1 MEQRQVRLGDVLDD
15 YCTRERRVTNHAV
28 VALVGSEV
36 KLTRCTTCDS
46 EHPYKAAKVPPR
58 RLTKLVA
65 APSTAPST
73 ASSTAPPDGPAP
85 APQAADAGADA
96 DVGTPLAPAPRAVA
110 PVSPAEV
117 APPPGAGEPPME
129 LRIHSVRRPLIR
141 ATLARPEGAPP
152 PARQAPVFTIRENQS
167 GGNERGGRPARKG
180 RGGGGRPG
188 AEANGNR
195 VEGHQGHQGQSAR
208 PASGKNGAKSSRP
221 TARIAHPAAAERAV
235 RTSARRVDEAG
246 RVFSRHCC
254 RPTR

>member
-36 KLTRCTTCDS
+36 KLTRCTTCDT

-65 APSTAPST
+65 APSTAP
-73 ASSTAPPDGPAP
+73 PDGPAP

-96 DVGTPLAPAPRAVA
+96 DIGTPRAA
-110 PVSPAEV
+110 AAPAEV
-117 APPPGAGEPPME
+117 APPPEAVGSPMA
-129 LRIHSVRRPLIR
+129 LRIHAVRRPLIR

-152 PARQAPVFTIRENQS
+152 PARQAPVFTIRENQG
-167 GGNERGGRPARKG
+167 GGNERGGRPVRKG
-180 RGGGGRPG
+180 RGGGRPG
-188 AEANGNR
+188 GEANGNR
-195 VEGHQGHQGQSAR
+195 AEGHQGQSAR

-221 TARIAHPAAAERAV
+221 RGAGSRPDRPDRAN
-235 RTSARRVDEAG
+235 RPPRSRGKG
-246 RVFSRHCC
+246 RSN
-254 RPTR
+254 

>member
-65 APSTAPST
+65 APSTA
-73 ASSTAPPDGPAP
+73 SSTAPPDGPAP

-96 DVGTPLAPAPRAVA
+96 DVGTPLAPAPRAAAPVA
-110 PVSPAEV
+110 PDASAAPAEV
-117 APPPGAGEPPME
+117 APSPEPGGSPME

-141 ATLARPEGAPP
+141 ATLERPEGAPP

-180 RGGGGRPG
+180 RGGGRPG

-195 VEGHQGHQGQSAR
+195 AEGHQGHQGHQGQSAR
-208 PASGKNGAKSSRP
+208 PASGKNGAKSSR
-221 TARIAHPAAAERAV
+221 ARGGGSRPDRSDRPDRAN
-235 RTSARRVDEAG
+235 RPPRSRGKG
-246 RVFSRHCC
+246 RSN
-254 RPTR
+254 

>member
-65 APSTAPST
+65 APSTAP
-73 ASSTAPPDGPAP
+73 PDGPAA
-85 APQAADAGADA
+85 APPAADAGADA
-96 DVGTPLAPAPRAVA
+96 DVGTPLAPAPRAAA
-110 PVSPAEV
+110 PVSSAAPAEV
-117 APPPGAGEPPME
+117 APPPEAGGSPME
-129 LRIHSVRRPLIR
+129 LRIHSVRRRLIR
-141 ATLARPEGAPP
+141 ATLERPEGAPP

-180 RGGGGRPG
+180 RGGGRPG

-208 PASGKNGAKSSRP
+208 PASGKNGAKSSR
-221 TARIAHPAAAERAV
+221 ARGGGSRPDRSDRPDRAN
-235 RTSARRVDEAG
+235 RPPRSRGKG
-246 RVFSRHCC
+246 RSN
-254 RPTR
+254 

>member
-65 APSTAPST
+65 APSTAP
-73 ASSTAPPDGPAP
+73 PDGPAP
-85 APQAADAGADA
+85 APQAADAGADV
-96 DVGTPLAPAPRAVA
+96 DIGTPLAPAPRAAA
-110 PVSPAEV
+110 PVSPAAPAEV
-117 APPPGAGEPPME
+117 AASPEAVGSPME

-141 ATLARPEGAPP
+141 ATLERPEGAPP

-195 VEGHQGHQGQSAR
+195 VESHQGQSAR
-208 PASGKNGAKSSRP
+208 PASGKNGSKSSR
-221 TARIAHPAAAERAV
+221 ARGGGSRPDRSDRPDRAN
-235 RTSARRVDEAG
+235 RSPRSRGKG
-246 RVFSRHCC
+246 RSN
-254 RPTR
+254 

>member
-36 KLTRCTTCDS
+36 KLTRCATCDT

-65 APSTAPST
+65 APSTAP
-73 ASSTAPPDGPAP
+73 PDSPAP

-96 DVGTPLAPAPRAVA
+96 DIGTPLAAAPRAAA
-110 PVSPAEV
+110 PVSPAAPTEV
-117 APPPGAGEPPME
+117 AAPPEAVGSPME

-141 ATLARPEGAPP
+141 ATLERPEGAPP

-180 RGGGGRPG
+180 RGGGRPG

-195 VEGHQGHQGQSAR
+195 VEGHQGQSAR
-208 PASGKNGAKSSRP
+208 PASGKTGAKSSRP
-221 TARIAHPAAAERAV
+221 RGAGSRPDRSDRPERAN
-235 RTSARRVDEAG
+235 RPPRSRGKG
-246 RVFSRHCC
+246 RSN
-254 RPTR
+254 